1 MAIEHTQA
9 QSAADEQRSKQLS
22 LQRATPPTQV
32 PGYEAQRLLGVGA
45 YGEVWVGVDK
55 NTGRRVAIKFYAHRR
70 GVDWSLLSRE
80 VEKLVFLSADRYV
93 VQLLDVGWNADPP
106 YYIMEYIERGSL
118 EDLLREQGALP
129 PSEAVELFREIAL
142 GLSHAHGKGVLHC
155 DLKPANILLDND
167 QRPRLADF
175 GQSRLTTEQRP
186 ALGTLF
192 YMAPEQADLEAVPDV
207 RWDVYAL
214 GAILYCLLVG
224 EPPHRS
230 EESVSQLETARD
242 LTDRLSRYRQ
252 VIRDSPLPRNHRR
265 MPGVDKPLA
274 DIVDR
279 CLAPHARDR
288 FDNVQEVLDAL
299 DARHAARARR
309 PLIVLGLAAPLL
321 LCLVMA
327 VFGFYSYQQIQYEAE
342 KMALEQALENNRATA
357 RLAGEKVHNE
367 VSRYFNL
374 VEREADRPA
383 LRSLMQKVLEG
394 EALAEVKN
402 DAMSKEERPAVT
414 QAFIEDNE
422 RRALNSYLEGRIQA
436 YKAQTLTDRQAP
448 KFSSFLVLDNQ
459 GTNLAAAYDE
469 KETITQSIGANW
481 AFRTYFHGKKTDLPR
496 SVRPADA
503 EPTKRTVLSGV
514 FQSTSTKRWKVA
526 FSTPILAESGNPET
540 QIGVLSFTMN
550 LGDLAFVRTEERSR
564 DASPDRFAVLVD
576 GRGGEAQGTILQH
589 PFFDQLLRT
598 SPRLPDRITEKR
610 IAFDSDGNLSTAD
623 YTDPF
628 QDEPEAVGLKR
639 HWLAAAA
646 RVPGFGEGAPD
657 DSGLVVLFQEDK
669 ARVIAPVKNIS
680 EAMLRLGA
688 GAIGVVAAVSVGM
701 WLLAVGPL
709 RPARVRSNAS
719 ALGGDS
725 SAPPPRA
732 MTQTTTVRQDSPS

>member
-22 LQRATPPTQV
+22 LQRATPPTEV

-45 YGEVWVGVDK
+45 YGEVWVGADK

-118 EDLLREQGALP
+118 EDVLREQGALP
-129 PSEAVELFREIAL
+129 VIEAVELIREIAL

-167 QRPRLADF
+167 RRPRLADF

-230 EESVSQLETARD
+230 EDSVSQLETARD
-242 LTDRLSRYRQ
+242 LTDRLARYRQ
-252 VIRDSPLPRNHRR
+252 VIRSSPLPREHRR
-265 MPGVDKPLA
+265 VPGVDKPLA

-279 CLAPHARDR
+279 CLAPHPRDR

-299 DARHAARARR
+299 DARQAGRARR
-309 PLIVLGLAAPLL
+309 PLLVLGLAAPLL

-327 VFGFYSYQQIQYEAE
+327 VFGFYSYKQIQYEAE

-367 VSRYFNL
+367 ITRYFNL
-374 VEREADRPA
+374 IEREADKSD
-383 LRSLMQKVLEG
+383 LRNLMLKVLDG
-394 EALAEVKN
+394 QALAEVKN
-402 DAMSKEERPAVT
+402 DAMTKEERPAVT
-414 QAFIEDNE
+414 KNFIEDPE
-422 RRALNSYLEGRIQA
+422 RRALNSYIEGRIEA
-436 YKAQTLTDRQAP
+436 YVARAKVNEQSP

-481 AFRTYFHGKKTDLPR
+481 AFRTYFHGQKNDLPR
-496 SVRPADA
+496 GVRPEDA
-503 EPTKRTVLSGV
+503 APTNKTVLSGV

-526 FSTPILAESGNPET
+526 FSTPILAESGDPET

-550 LGDLAFVRTEERSR
+550 LGDLAFVRTADVSQ
-564 DASPDRFAVLVD
+564 DRFAVLVD

-589 PFFDQLLRT
+589 PIFDQLLDS

-610 IAFDSDGNLSTAD
+610 IVFDADGSLSTAN

-628 QDEPEAVGLKR
+628 EEEPEAVGLHR
-639 HWLAAAA
+639 NWLAATA
-646 RVPGFGEGAPD
+646 RVPGFGDASPD

-688 GAIGVVAAVSVGM
+688 GALGVIAVVSVGM

-709 RPARVRSNAS
+709 RGPRLRPSSNAPS
-719 ALGGDS
+719 GES
-725 SAPPPRA
+725 SSPPPRVLA
-732 MTQTTTVRQDSPS
+732 QTTTVRQDLNS

>member
-1 MAIEHTQA
+1 
-9 QSAADEQRSKQLS
+9 
-22 LQRATPPTQV
+22 LQRATPPTEV

-45 YGEVWVGVDK
+45 YGEVWVGADK

-129 PSEAVELFREIAL
+129 VGEAVELFREIAL

-167 QRPRLADF
+167 RRPRLADF

-230 EESVSQLETARD
+230 EDSVSQLETARD
-242 LTDRLSRYRQ
+242 LTDRLARYRQ
-252 VIRDSPLPRNHRR
+252 VIRSSPLPREHRR
-265 MPGVDKPLA
+265 VPGVDKSLA

-279 CLAPHARDR
+279 CLAPHPRDR
-288 FDNVQEVLDAL
+288 FDNVQAVLDAL
-299 DARHAARARR
+299 DARQAVRARR
-309 PLIVLGLAAPLL
+309 PLLVLGLAAPLL

-327 VFGFYSYQQIQYEAE
+327 IFGFYSYEQIQYEAE

-367 VSRYFNL
+367 ITRYFNL
-374 VEREADRPA
+374 IEREADRPA
-383 LRSLMQKVLEG
+383 LRNLMLEVLDG
-394 EALAEVKN
+394 QALAEVKN
-402 DAMSKEERPAVT
+402 DAMTQEERPAVT
-414 QAFIEDNE
+414 KNFIDDPE
-422 RRALNSYLEGRIQA
+422 RQSLNAYVEGRIKHYVARAEANEQS
-436 YKAQTLTDRQAP
+436 P

-481 AFRTYFHGKKTDLPR
+481 AFRTYFHGRKNDLPR
-496 SVRPADA
+496 GVRPEDA
-503 EPTKRTVLSGV
+503 EPTKKTVLSGV

-526 FSTPILAESGNPET
+526 FSTPILAESGNPDT

-550 LGDLAFVRTEERSR
+550 LKDLAFVRTA
-564 DASPDRFAVLVD
+564 DVSPDRFPVLVD

-589 PFFDQLLRT
+589 PFFDQLLPT
-598 SPRLPDRITEKR
+598 SPRLPDRITEQR
-610 IAFDSDGNLSTAD
+610 IAFDADGNLSTAD
-623 YTDPF
+623 YIDPF
-628 QDEPEAVGLKR
+628 QEEPEAVGLNR

-646 RVPGFGEGAPD
+646 RVPGFGDGAPD
-657 DSGLVVLFQEDK
+657 DSGLIVLFQEDK

-688 GAIGVVAAVSVGM
+688 GAIGVIAVVSVGM

-709 RPARVRSNAS
+709 RGPRLRPSSRAV
-719 ALGGDS
+719 GGDS
-725 SAPPPRA
+725 SSPPPRA
-732 MTQTTTVRQDSPS
+732 LTRTTTVRQDLNS